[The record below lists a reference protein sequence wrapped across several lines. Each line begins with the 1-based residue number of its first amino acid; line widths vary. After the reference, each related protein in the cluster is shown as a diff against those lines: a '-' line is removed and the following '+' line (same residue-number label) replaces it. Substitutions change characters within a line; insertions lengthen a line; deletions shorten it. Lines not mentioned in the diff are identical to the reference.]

1 METQNSLLAFWFG
14 KSDDDAQ
21 TASTHAALWWGKNPD
36 TDAAIRQRFA
46 PLLPA
51 ARAGELDSW
60 RATPK
65 GMLALILLTDQIPRN
80 SYRGTADAF
89 AFDDIALALCRQ
101 GLAAGQD
108 RALRPIER
116 VFFYLPLEHA
126 EDPAHQ
132 AHSVQLFRALA
143 DTVPT
148 AQHAVFEP
156 FADYALRHQAVITR
170 FGRFPHRNAILG
182 RTSSAEEIAFLAL
195 PGSSF

>member
-1 METQNSLLAFWFG
+1 METQDSLLAFWFG
-14 KSDDDAQ
+14 ESDDDAQ
-21 TASTHAALWWGKNPD
+21 TAATQAALWWGKNPD

-51 ARAGELDSW
+51 ARKGELNHWCAS
-60 RATPK
+60 PK
-65 GMLALILLTDQIPRN
+65 GTLALILLTDQIPRN
-80 SYRGTADAF
+80 SYRGTANAF

-108 RALRPIER
+108 RALRPVER

-132 AHSVQLFRALA
+132 AHSVQLFRELA
-143 DTVPT
+143 DAMPT
-148 AQHAVFEP
+148 AQQAVFES

-182 RTSSAEEIAFLAL
+182 RTSSAEETAFLAQ